1 MVVRFKVKCAKI
13 EWKTNSR
20 RPSFLS
26 KGISFLPRMQAMKKG
41 INILILDLRSENE
54 ATLISHPKEANRPE
68 LETGEEGAEK
78 KLRRDREVGL
88 CLEALLHEVTRASER
103 KELQAVNDDCTKWNT
118 KFSNSNADWMVQ
130 EPTLFNSTLQ
140 ANVSKKER
148 LKKNQALDSELAKLK
163 IQVKLTLRF
172 TLYYECNIDLK
183 VYMVRLEKRSIIDAK
198 ARQEEFEKVAV
209 PAPEEFRVECDQIR
223 GLQKGEIFVECL
235 KAQQEEISQ
244 LKSLKL
250 DIEGKI
256 RTRVKVHN
264 FLESQLAA
272 LNDQL
277 GVARIEMQ
285 KWEKVAY
292 DSTLEN
298 KELAKEMQESDHK
311 MKEELMQK
319 QVILETTGR
328 QLGQLNNKINVVV
341 EIQSEINQGKDR
353 DAQDLTLK
361 GRLIKKKAQKKVL
374 KSTVKSLQ
382 EKLEQLVRET
392 TMLRKV

>member
-1 MVVRFKVKCAKI
+1 MSAFV
-13 EWKTNSR
+13 
-20 RPSFLS
+20 PSDALTQF
-26 KGISFLPRMQAMKKG
+26 
-41 INILILDLRSENE
+41 NE
-54 ATLISHPKEANRPE
+54 TLQ
-68 LETGEEGAEK
+68 

-163 IQVKLTLRF
+163 IQINSLEEEENFLLSREGEKCMKADVSMLPLHALRLVVRF
-172 TLYYECNIDLK
+172 LACKDFMQSLLVCRRWRYCFDRTFLWK